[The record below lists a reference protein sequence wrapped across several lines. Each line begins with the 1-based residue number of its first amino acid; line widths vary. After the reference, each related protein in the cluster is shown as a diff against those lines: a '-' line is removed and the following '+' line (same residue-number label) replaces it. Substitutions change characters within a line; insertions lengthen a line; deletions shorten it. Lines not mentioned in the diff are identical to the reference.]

1 MLSGS
6 VRRIRNEEG
15 CAGGCRYPMI
25 RITQK
30 EQLGRQLF
38 SGKFQ
43 VLIGFLGLF
52 IPFPLKFLVLAA
64 LLDHVVAIQAR

>member
-6 VRRIRNEEG
+6 VKRFRNEEG

-25 RITQK
+25 RITQE

-43 VLIGFLGLF
+43 GLIGFIALF
-52 IPFPLKFLVLAA
+52 IPFPLKFLVLVA
-64 LLDHVVAIQAR
+64 LLGHVVAIQAR